1 MKKLIYVKLF
11 LKKNILWCTACNC
24 SNSSKNITDKTCFIL
39 PKKESTRK
47 AQIATINQKES
58 TLPKNVCLN
67 LFIQV
72 PYLSKFAY
80 PSALIPRKIHC
91 PKKTSGDAYVLSYCQ
106 IFLNPWLF
114 HSFN

>member
-58 TLPKNVCLN
+58 TLPKNVYLN

-91 PKKTSGDAYVLSYCQ
+91 PKKVLVMYL
-106 IFLNPWLF
+106 FLVIVKYF
-114 HSFN
+114 